1 LAYFLI
7 DKVNAWKYAKEE
19 EQKLQDEL
27 DAIAAEREKQ
37 RAEEKMK
44 REHSIRSQQREHIAQ
59 FRSAKKVMSEEA
71 EKLKMEKLREI
82 QENLAKQAVIDQER
96 IEFRKNERER
106 KLERMAEEKHKRQV
120 EKEKLE
126 DRLEELRKQVRVEA
140 ARDPERAQRSTV
152 SSEHRHGVAE
162 TPSSTSYEP
171 VNNPMFS
178 VNTFSERQLKKDNR
192 VQVENALRKAGLLH
206 SDYARNIIQKMPPPQ
221 QPRKDT
227 YSNFK
232 FSSDGVL

>member
-1 LAYFLI
+1 MTQERWCRDKKSYSWKKSGMLKTWQQSKQQLVLKVTAVLTEAFHKAEEMQRNNAEKEAQMKYCKFLI

-27 DAIAAEREKQ
+27 DAMAAEREKQ

-106 KLERMAEEKHKRQV
+106 KLERMAEEKHKRLV
-120 EKEKLE
+120 
-126 DRLEELRKQVRVEA
+126 
-140 ARDPERAQRSTV
+140 
-152 SSEHRHGVAE
+152 
-162 TPSSTSYEP
+162 
-171 VNNPMFS
+171 
-178 VNTFSERQLKKDNR
+178 
-192 VQVENALRKAGLLH
+192 
-206 SDYARNIIQKMPPPQ
+206 
-221 QPRKDT
+221 
-227 YSNFK
+227 
-232 FSSDGVL
+232 